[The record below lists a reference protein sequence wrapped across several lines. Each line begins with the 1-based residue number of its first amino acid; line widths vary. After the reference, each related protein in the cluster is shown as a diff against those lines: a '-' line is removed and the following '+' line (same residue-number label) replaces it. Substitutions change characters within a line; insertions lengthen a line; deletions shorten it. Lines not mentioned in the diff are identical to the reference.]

1 MGEAHRW
8 LSGLTPKVGV
18 EGKITMVS
26 EDYEYLPV
34 SDVQCPKCGALGQL
48 TLYSNTGYTLEYAG
62 VCGSQL
68 DAELICGASLIL
80 QVTAHLF
87 PVEQT

>member
-1 MGEAHRW
+1 
-8 LSGLTPKVGV
+8 
-18 EGKITMVS
+18 MVS
-26 EDYEYLPV
+26 QDYEYLPV
-34 SDVQCPKCGALGQL
+34 SKVQCPKCGVLGEIGL
-48 TLYSNTGYTLEYAG
+48 CSNTGYTLEYAG

-68 DAELICGASLIL
+68 DADLICGASLTL

>member
-1 MGEAHRW
+1 
-8 LSGLTPKVGV
+8 
-18 EGKITMVS
+18 MVS
-26 EDYEYLPV
+26 KDYEYLSV
-34 SDVQCPKCGALGQL
+34 SKIQCPKCGAHGEIS
-48 TLYSNTGYTLEYAG
+48 LYSNTGYTLEYAG

-68 DAELICGASLIL
+68 DADMICGAFLTL

>member
-1 MGEAHRW
+1 MD
-8 LSGLTPKVGV
+8 SQ
-18 EGKITMVS
+18 
-26 EDYEYLPV
+26 DYEYLPV
-34 SDVQCPKCGALGQL
+34 SKVQCPKCGALGEISL
-48 TLYSNTGYTLEYAG
+48 HYNTGYTLEYAG

-68 DAELICGASLIL
+68 DADVICGASLTL

>member
-1 MGEAHRW
+1 
-8 LSGLTPKVGV
+8 
-18 EGKITMVS
+18 MVS
-26 EDYEYLPV
+26 KDYEYLSV
-34 SDVQCPKCGALGQL
+34 SEVQCPKCGALGQL
-48 TLYSNTGYTLEYAG
+48 SLYSNTGYALEYAG

-68 DAELICGASLIL
+68 DAGLICGASLVL